1 MENDEVK
8 PLQDINIQCH
18 NVMEAR
24 RSDIIIAG
32 EKKNKCINM
41 GISIPGDSRVRENE
55 FKK

>member
-32 EKKNKCINM
+32 KKKSKCINM
-41 GISIPGDSRVRENE
+41 GISIPGDSRVREKE